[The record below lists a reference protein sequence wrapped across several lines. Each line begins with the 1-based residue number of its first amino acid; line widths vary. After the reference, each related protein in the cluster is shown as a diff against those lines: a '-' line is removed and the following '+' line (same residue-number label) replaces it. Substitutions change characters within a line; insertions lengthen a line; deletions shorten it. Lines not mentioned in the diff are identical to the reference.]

1 MKQLK
6 LVGGWGGWG
15 ASDSPKRTQIVME
28 EGSTYYMTQMWE
40 GNNYFIGGTNKISF
54 INGIIS
60 TGRVIVRH

>member
-1 MKQLK
+1 
-6 LVGGWGGWG
+6 
-15 ASDSPKRTQIVME
+15 ME